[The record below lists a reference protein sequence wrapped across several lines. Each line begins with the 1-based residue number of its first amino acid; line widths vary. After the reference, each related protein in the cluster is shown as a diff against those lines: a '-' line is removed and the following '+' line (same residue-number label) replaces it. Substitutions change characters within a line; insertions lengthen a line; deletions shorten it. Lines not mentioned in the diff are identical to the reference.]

1 MKVVGINGSARKGG
15 NTADLIKTVFKE
27 LEAEGIETEL
37 IELSGKTMR
46 GCTACMQC
54 FENKN
59 RRCAVKNDFMNE
71 CIEAIDN
78 ADGVILGSPTYFA
91 NVSAEM
97 KALID
102 RTGMVSL
109 ANDSMLARKVGA
121 GVVAVRRG
129 GAMQVFNALNTFFFI
144 EQMVVAGSSYWN
156 IGRGRDKGEVLN
168 DAEGMATME
177 NLGKNMAW
185 AMKKLVES

>member
-185 AMKKLVES
+185 AMKKLVD